1 MEKTKVTT
9 TTTKEVKPK
18 TQEVKLNPIVWE
30 VPFNGDLVAQV
41 LYVYMSNERKG
52 TSNAKTRGD
61 VRGGGRKPWKQKG
74 TGRARVGSTRSPLW
88 VGGGVT
94 FTPNDK
100 NWSKKINKQMARKA
114 TCIMLSERLRNEVLN
129 FVTMPKEEIR
139 KALEEKVGKK
149 ALVITNNVEVKR
161 SLNNVE
167 NITVITPAKINTKH
181 LVSARNI
188 LVDQD
193 AVNILEERLTNGK

>member
-9 TTTKEVKPK
+9 KTKEVKPK
-18 TQEVKLNPIVWE
+18 AQEVKLNKNVWE
-30 VPFNGDLVAQV
+30 IPFNGDLVAQV

-74 TGRARVGSTRSPLW
+74 TGRARSGSTRSPLW

-114 TCIMLSERLRNEVLN
+114 TCIMLSERLRKEVLN
-129 FVTMPKEEIR
+129 FVNMPKEEIR
-139 KALEEKVGKK
+139 KALDEKIGKK
-149 ALVITNNVEVKR
+149 ALVITANVDVKR
-161 SLNNVE
+161 SLDNVE
-167 NITVITPAKINTKH
+167 NVTVITPEKVNTKH

-193 AVNILEERLTNGK
+193 AVKILEERLTDGK